1 MKKNSA
7 LLIVDVQN
15 DFCPDGALGIAEGDS
30 IIPVLNKYIK
40 IFSAVKLPVFASRD
54 WHPKKTAHFK
64 EFGGPW
70 PAHCVQDS
78 PGARFHAVM
87 RLPEGAIILSKG
99 MDPEADNYSA
109 FQAVD
114 AKGNTFA
121 DLLKKYSIKELF
133 VGGLAT
139 DYCVRWTTLDALK
152 FGLRVNLL
160 MDAIKGV
167 NVREKDSEA
176 AVEEMVSLGAKK
188 ITIEKL
194 SRMFAGER
202 KRGVRD

>member
-1 MKKNSA
+1 MKQKSA
-7 LLIVDVQN
+7 LLLVDIQN
-15 DFCPDGALGIAEGDS
+15 DFCPDGALAVPEGDA

-40 IFSAVKLPVFASRD
+40 IFSSQKLPVFASRD
-54 WHPKKTAHFK
+54 WHPPQTSHFK
-64 EFGGPW
+64 EYGGQW
-70 PAHCVQDS
+70 PQHCVQNS
-78 PGARFHAVM
+78 PGARFHPAL

-99 MDPEADNYSA
+99 MDPETDSYSA

-114 AKGNTFA
+114 SKGTGFA
-121 DLLKKYSIKELF
+121 DLLKQFTIKELF

-139 DYCVRWTTLDALK
+139 DYCVRWTTIDALK
-152 FGLRVNLL
+152 FGLRVFLL

-167 NVREKDSEA
+167 NVRAKDSET

-194 SRMFAGER
+194 SRRFAKGE
-202 KRGVRD
+202 K

>member
-7 LLIVDVQN
+7 LLIVDIQN
-15 DFCPDGALGIAEGDS
+15 DFCPDGALGIAGGDS

-54 WHPKKTAHFK
+54 WHPKKTSHFN
-64 EFGGPW
+64 EFGGQW
-70 PAHCVQDS
+70 PEHCVQDS
-78 PGARFHAVM
+78 PGARFHPVL
-87 RLPEGAIILSKG
+87 RLPDDAIILSKG
-99 MDPEADNYSA
+99 MDPEADSYSA

-114 AKGNTFA
+114 AKGNAFA
-121 DLLKKYSIKELF
+121 DLLHKFSVKELF

-139 DYCVRWTTLDALK
+139 DFCVRWTTLDALK

-167 NVREKDSEA
+167 NLREKDSEA
-176 AVEEMVSLGAKK
+176 AIEEMVSLGANK

-194 SRMFAGER
+194 SRLFAKEE
-202 KRGVRD
+202 K

>member
-1 MKKNSA
+1 MKKKSA

-15 DFCPDGALGIAEGDS
+15 DFCPNGTLAVPEGDA

-40 IFSAVKLPVFASRD
+40 IFSSGTLPVFASRD
-54 WHPKKTAHFK
+54 WHPKKTTHFK

-70 PAHCVQDS
+70 PAHCVQES
-78 PGARFHAVM
+78 HGARFHPVL
-87 RLPEGAIILSKG
+87 RLPESAIILSKG
-99 MDPEADNYSA
+99 MDPEADSYSA

-114 AKGNTFA
+114 AQGNEFA
-121 DLLKKYSIKELF
+121 DLLKTFSIKELF

-139 DYCVRWTTLDALK
+139 DYCVRWTVLDALK
-152 FGLRVNLL
+152 FGLRVTLL

-167 NVREKDSEA
+167 NLREKDSQT
-176 AVEEMVSLGAKK
+176 AVEEMVRLGAKK

-194 SRMFAGER
+194 SRMFSGER
-202 KRGVRD
+202 K

>member
-7 LLIVDVQN
+7 LLVVDVQN
-15 DFCPDGALGIAEGDS
+15 DFCTDGALGVPDGDS
-30 IIPVLNKYIK
+30 IIPVLNRYIRL
-40 IFSAVKLPVFASRD
+40 FSSGRLPVFASRD
-54 WHPKKTAHFK
+54 WHPKRTAHFK

-70 PAHCVQDS
+70 PVHCVQDS
-78 PGARFHAVM
+78 PGARFHPVL

-99 MDPEADNYSA
+99 MDPDADNYSA

-114 AKGNTFA
+114 AKGTVFA
-121 DLLKKYSIKELF
+121 GLLKKFFIKELF

-139 DYCVRWTTLDALK
+139 DYCVRWTVLDALN
-152 FGLRVNLL
+152 FGLRVFLL
-160 MDAIKGV
+160 MDAIRGV

-176 AVEEMVSLGAKK
+176 AIDEMVSLGAKK

-194 SRMFAGER
+194 SRMFAEER
-202 KRGVRD
+202 K

>member
-1 MKKNSA
+1 MKKKST

-15 DFCPDGALGIAEGDS
+15 AFCPNGSLAVPEGDS

-40 IFSAVKLPVFASRD
+40 IFSAGKLPIFASRD
-54 WHPKKTAHFK
+54 WHPKKTSHFK
-64 EFGGPW
+64 DFGGPW
-70 PAHCVQDS
+70 PEHCVQDS
-78 PGARFHAVM
+78 HGARFHPM
-87 RLPEGAIILSKG
+87 LRLPESAIILSKG
-99 MDPEADNYSA
+99 MDPETDCYSA

-114 AKGNTFA
+114 TKGNDFA
-121 DLLKKYSIKELF
+121 QLLKIFSIKELF

-139 DYCVRWTTLDALK
+139 DYCVRWTVLDALK
-152 FGLRVNLL
+152 FGLRVFLL

-167 NVREKDSEA
+167 NLREKDSES

-194 SRMFAGER
+194 SRMFAGE
-202 KRGVRD
+202 KG

>member
-1 MKKNSA
+1 MKKKSA

-15 DFCPDGALGIAEGDS
+15 DFCPNGTLAVPEGDA

-40 IFSAVKLPVFASRD
+40 IFSSGKLPVFASRD
-54 WHPKKTAHFK
+54 WHPKKTTHFK

-70 PAHCVQDS
+70 PEHCVQDS
-78 PGARFHAVM
+78 HGAHFHPVL

-99 MDPEADNYSA
+99 MDPEADSYSA

-114 AKGNTFA
+114 TKGNEFT
-121 DLLKKYSIKELF
+121 DLLKKFSIKELF

-139 DYCVRWTTLDALK
+139 DYCVRWTVLDALK
-152 FGLRVNLL
+152 FGLRVFLL
-160 MDAIKGV
+160 MDGIKGV
-167 NVREKDSEA
+167 NLRENDSHT
-176 AVEEMVSLGAKK
+176 AVEEMMNLGAKK

-202 KRGVRD
+202 K

>member
-15 DFCPDGALGIAEGDS
+15 DFCPDGALAVPEGDS
-30 IIPVLNKYIK
+30 IIPALNTYIK
-40 IFSAVKLPVFASRD
+40 LFSSGKLPVFASRD
-54 WHPKKTAHFK
+54 WHPKKTCHFK
-64 EFGGPW
+64 ECGGPW

-78 PGARFHAVM
+78 HGARFHPVL

-114 AKGNTFA
+114 AKGNAFA
-121 DLLKKYSIKELF
+121 GLLKKFSIKELF

-139 DYCVRWTTLDALK
+139 DYCVRWTVLDALK
-152 FGLRVNLL
+152 FGLRVTLL

-194 SRMFAGER
+194 SRMFVGER
-202 KRGVRD
+202 K